1 MQQIAVPM
9 QPGAIPMQQIALPM
23 QPGAVQAAVPMQGT
37 AVPVQPA
44 PEASSSETKPVLNNA
59 S

>member
-9 QPGAIPMQQIALPM
+9 QPGAVPMQQIALPM

-44 PEASSSETKPVLNNA
+44 PETSSSETKPVLNN
-59 S
+59 SS